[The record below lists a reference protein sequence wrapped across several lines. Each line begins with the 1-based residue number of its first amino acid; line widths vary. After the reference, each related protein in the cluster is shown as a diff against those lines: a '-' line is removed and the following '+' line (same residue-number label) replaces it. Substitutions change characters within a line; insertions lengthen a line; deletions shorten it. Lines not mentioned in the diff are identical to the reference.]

1 MTSYVTKSKFMEN
14 FPGNAENQLILT
26 TLVPRSHTDP
36 YLGTRI
42 ARLNMSLAMMSQA
55 ILTLVQSLSIS
66 GSYPSSSWIES
77 DLKPVFTTLIKR
89 LDSLHQDL
97 TANEYSDGLLWV
109 MVGVCLT
116 GLVLWNLA
124 LTVVALQNQRT
135 IRSIGQGLLFVSTK
149 LEIRS
154 PDSFPTAKF

>member
-1 MTSYVTKSKFMEN
+1 M
-14 FPGNAENQLILT
+14 T
-26 TLVPRSHTDP
+26 TLVTRSHTDP

-42 ARLNMSLAMMSQA
+42 ARLYMSLAMMSQA

-66 GSYPSSSWIES
+66 GSYPSANWIES

-89 LDSLHQDL
+89 LDTLHQDV
-97 TANEYSDGLLWV
+97 TTNEYSDGLLWV
-109 MVGVCLT
+109 LVGVCIT

-124 LTVVALQNQRT
+124 LTVVTLQNQRT

-154 PDSFPTAKF
+154 PDAFPTAKF

>member
-1 MTSYVTKSKFMEN
+1 
-14 FPGNAENQLILT
+14 
-26 TLVPRSHTDP
+26 
-36 YLGTRI
+36 
-42 ARLNMSLAMMSQA
+42 MSLAMMLQA

-77 DLKPVFTTLIKR
+77 DLKPLFTTLIKR

-97 TANEYSDGLLWV
+97 TSNEYSDGLLWV

-124 LTVVALQNQRT
+124 LSVVILQNQRT

-154 PDSFPTAKF
+154 PESFPTAKFWTKDLKSDIYCRPNPHMDNDKPHYKWLTGIW

>member
-1 MTSYVTKSKFMEN
+1 
-14 FPGNAENQLILT
+14 
-26 TLVPRSHTDP
+26 
-36 YLGTRI
+36 
-42 ARLNMSLAMMSQA
+42 MSQA

-77 DLKPVFTTLIKR
+77 DLKPLFTTLIKR

-97 TANEYSDGLLWV
+97 SSNEYSDGLLWI

-124 LTVVALQNQRT
+124 MSVVILQNQRT

-149 LEIRS
+149 LEIRAAE
-154 PDSFPTAKF
+154 SFPTAKFWAKGSKSDTYCRPNPHMDNDKPHYKWRLQESDEQFFCVYIYITIMHLF